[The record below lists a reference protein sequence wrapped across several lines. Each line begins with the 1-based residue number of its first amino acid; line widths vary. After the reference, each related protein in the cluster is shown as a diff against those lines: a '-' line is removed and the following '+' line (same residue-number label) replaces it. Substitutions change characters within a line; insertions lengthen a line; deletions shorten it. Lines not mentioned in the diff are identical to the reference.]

1 MTVGSDRKTTC
12 MGGTLNFVCM
22 FHGHIVGYRYFPYY
36 YDILVY
42 VNMCKNIIP
51 RNSTQK
57 RLSLLNVTLDSFL
70 FKMVIVSHVI
80 FLTCSTLYHEQ
91 RLGCCYPLD

>member
-1 MTVGSDRKTTC
+1 MTVGYDSKTNFV
-12 MGGTLNFVCM
+12 GVTLNFFACFM
-22 FHGHIVGYRYFPYY
+22 FILQIKDFPYY